1 MSYAC
6 CVKLSGDNLNL
17 HVKFPLSDQIWAII
31 SYCLEKLHGIY
42 LLSCIIK
49 SSNLS
54 MTIFEIQW
62 ALSVSKELEELISY
76 YSVIISNTLAIL
88 DLNHVSDIILPEAVE
103 KC

>member
-1 MSYAC
+1 
-6 CVKLSGDNLNL
+6 
-17 HVKFPLSDQIWAII
+17 
-31 SYCLEKLHGIY
+31 
-42 LLSCIIK
+42 
-49 SSNLS
+49 